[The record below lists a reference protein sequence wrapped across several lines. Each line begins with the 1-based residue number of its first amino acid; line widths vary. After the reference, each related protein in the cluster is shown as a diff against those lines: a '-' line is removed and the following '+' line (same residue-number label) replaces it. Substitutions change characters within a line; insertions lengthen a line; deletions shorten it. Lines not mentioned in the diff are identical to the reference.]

1 MNAITE
7 LQKAGDLAVAERAA
21 RALKST
27 ETEQRLKELAA
38 STADIVIV
46 TNKDGREQVHRAYM
60 VARET
65 RVSIEKTAKA
75 ARDDANNFSKAV
87 VAEERRLAALI
98 EPEEVRLKQLRDDWD
113 AEEERLKA
121 AKKAAEEAR
130 VNGIMAK
137 IKAYDDMVTRA
148 AMKTAE
154 EVRVMLADVEQNDID
169 DSFEEFFGEAKEARG
184 KAKQILTDMVAVK
197 SEAERVA
204 AEAAEQNRKMAEQ
217 MAELQRQNA
226 ELLKAQ
232 AQQAAQAALETPAEP
247 ELEARAAVPEK
258 TKAEATVVATEEQPV
273 AASNVVDVRRK
284 TEVAADPVI
293 RNEGFI
299 AGYLNGQ
306 TMTNREHD
314 WLRAHL
320 VEFVKFVD
328 SQLKEAA

>member
-7 LQKAGDLAVAERAA
+7 LQRAGDLAVAERAA
-21 RALKST
+21 LALKST
-27 ETEQRLKELAA
+27 ETEQQLKELAA

-46 TNKDGREQVHRAYM
+46 TNKDGREQVHRAFM
-60 VARET
+60 VAREK

-121 AKKAAEEAR
+121 VKKAAEEAR

-232 AQQAAQAALETPAEP
+232 AQRAVQATPETPADPKP
-247 ELEARAAVPEK
+247 EAQALVAEEK
-258 TKAEATVVATEEQPV
+258 PV
-273 AASNVVDVRRK
+273 SVASNVVDVHPKAER
-284 TEVAADPVI
+284 AAEQIAEKDDVI
-293 RNEGFI
+293 IRAEADI
-299 AGYLNGQ
+299 ADFLRSREWAKGEANKARANIVEYL
-306 TMTNREHD
+306 
-314 WLRAHL
+314 
-320 VEFVKFVD
+320 KFVD
-328 SQLKEAA
+328 NRLKEAA